1 MLDALAMRY
10 RLFLSAW
17 VDGVR
22 RAAPWVVAFSLL
34 SAVVSGWYVA
44 THVRI
49 NTDTSDML
57 SPDLEFR
64 RNSRALA
71 DAFPQ
76 FSDNLVVVVDGVT
89 PDLADDA
96 ALRLA
101 EALRQRPDL
110 FGEVYDPAG
119 DPFFRRNGL
128 LYKDVEEL
136 ADLGD
141 RLAQAQ
147 PFLGALWKDPS
158 LRGLVRMLGLATD
171 EAVKPD
177 SALPVELG
185 SVLDS
190 IAAVAEAQA
199 KGDYLPLS
207 WRRLMEGDKV
217 GGDTRRVFTVRPA
230 LDFGSLQPASAAIEG
245 VRSIAG
251 DLGLTADRGVKVRL
265 TGSAAL
271 AEDELKSVEQSMG
284 IANLLSLLVV
294 AALLFQA
301 FRSGRLAFAAVVA
314 LVVGLVWTA
323 AFAQFAIGTFN
334 LISVAFAVLFI
345 GLSVDFGIHFGL
357 RYREGLDAALAHDE
371 ALRSA
376 ASGVGG
382 ALTLCAVSAAVAF
395 YSFLPTDYRG
405 LAELGLIAGT
415 GMFFAFFANLTVL
428 PAVASLLP
436 PPPRVPAADPETG
449 FEAAV
454 VRHARP
460 VVAGAAL
467 LALGCAALLPKAY
480 FDFDPLNLKDPETE
494 SVAAVL
500 DLMKDERTSPR
511 SIDILAKNREA
522 AQALAVRLRALP
534 EVASAVTLADYLP
547 KDQDEKLEIL
557 SSLGMFLLPS
567 LASAERRAPP
577 DAAEMAELFA
587 DLQTQAHRL
596 AEGPDA
602 KLHPAARRLLKA
614 LEGLPRA
621 RDDLPEFQDRLLSG
635 LPGRLRDLRT
645 ALDAGTVSLDDLP
658 PSLRDREIAKDGR
671 TKVTVKAK
679 EDLQDREALKRFVAA
694 VRAVASGATGTP
706 VVILEA
712 GNTVVGSFLEAGG
725 IAVSIIGLLLV
736 LLMRRLRDV
745 LLVFAPLVLA
755 GLMTAAVTVLLG
767 TPFNFANLI
776 VLPLLFGLGVAGS
789 IYLVLRGRING
800 GAASALAT
808 STPRAVLYSALT
820 TIASFGSLALS
831 THPGMASMGVLLTVS
846 IACSLFST
854 LIFLPALAV
863 ATRRGGV
870 P

>member
-1 MLDALAMRY
+1 MLDALALRY

-22 RAAPWVVAFSLL
+22 RAAPWVVVLSVL
-34 SAVVSGWYVA
+34 SAVAAGGYVA

-57 SPDLEFR
+57 SPELEFR
-64 RNSRALA
+64 RNSRALSE
-71 DAFPQ
+71 AFPQ

-101 EALRQRPDL
+101 EALRGRPDL
-110 FGEVYDPAG
+110 FGEVHDLAG

-128 LYKDVEEL
+128 LYKDAGEL

-158 LRGLVRMLGLATD
+158 LRGLVRMLGLAVD

-177 SALPVELG
+177 ADLPLEIG
-185 SVLDS
+185 GVLES
-190 IAAVAEAQA
+190 IARVAEAQA
-199 KGDYLPLS
+199 AGEYLPLS
-207 WRRLMEGDKV
+207 WRALMEGGKADE
-217 GGDTRRVFTVRPA
+217 DIRRVFVVRPA

-245 VRSIAG
+245 VRAIAA
-251 DLGLTADRGVKVRL
+251 DLGLTPDRGVRVRL

-271 AEDELKSVEQSMG
+271 SQEELKSVERSMG
-284 IANLLSLLVV
+284 LANLLSLVVV
-294 AALLFQA
+294 AALLFA
-301 FRSGRLAFAAVVA
+301 GFRSGRLAFAAVIA

-357 RYREGLDAALAHDE
+357 RYREGLDAGQPHDE

-415 GMFFAFFANLTVL
+415 GMFFAFLANLTVL

-436 PPPRVPAADPETG
+436 PAPRVRGRDPETG
-449 FEAAV
+449 FEDAI

-460 VVAGAAL
+460 VVAMAVL
-467 LALGCAALLPKAY
+467 LALGSAALLPKAY

-494 SVAAVL
+494 SVATVL

-511 SIDILAKNREA
+511 SIDILAPDRATAE
-522 AQALAVRLRALP
+522 ALAAKLKTLP
-534 EVASAVTLADYLP
+534 EVDGAITLADYLP
-547 KDQDEKLEIL
+547 KDQEEKLEIL

-567 LASAERRAPP
+567 LSSADRRAPP
-577 DAAEMAELFA
+577 DAGELKA
-587 DLQTQAHRL
+587 LLDDLEDQARRL
-596 AEGPDA
+596 AGGPDA
-602 KLHPAARRLLKA
+602 GLRPVGKRLLDA
-614 LEGLPRA
+614 LDRLPA
-621 RDDLPEFQDRLLSG
+621 DGAAEFQDRLLSG

-645 ALDAGTVSLDDLP
+645 ALDAGPVTLDDLP
-658 PSLRDREIAKDGR
+658 APLRDREIAGDGR
-671 TKVTVKAK
+671 AKVTVRAR

-694 VRAVASGATGTP
+694 VRAVAPGATGTP

-712 GNTVVGSFLEAGG
+712 GNAVVGSFLEAGA
-725 IAVSIIGLLLV
+725 IAVSVIGLLLAF
-736 LLMRRLRDV
+736 LMRRLRDV

-755 GLMTAAVTVLLG
+755 GLMTAAVTVLIG

-800 GAASALAT
+800 GAAGALAT

-854 LIFLPALAV
+854 LVFLPALAV
-863 ATRRGGV
+863 ATGKGGV